1 MGQFLLY
8 IAVAAVAGII
18 IGLIW
23 GMKIGRKRIMKKIE
37 NYVKKEKI
45 SLDLDKLF
53 KNKQGKVVKEDF
65 FEIPSE

>member
-1 MGQFLLY
+1 
-8 IAVAAVAGII
+8 
-18 IGLIW
+18 
-23 GMKIGRKRIMKKIE
+23 MKKIE